1 MSGNDD
7 EEEEKEYEDS
17 VDSGKDEGQLV
28 TNFDPQGDDGSV
40 RTRCRHKRCMF
51 LQNTFYCRTC
61 SALEHVLL

>member
-28 TNFDPQGDDGSV
+28 TSFDPQGDGCV
-40 RTRCRHKRCMF
+40 RRRCRHAAEHF
-51 LQNTFYCRTC
+51 L
-61 SALEHVLL
+61 